1 MKSERYIDNVL
12 LTKALANK
20 GEINETLSLLRRE
33 KVNKPVIYVGAG
45 TCGLGAGAG
54 KTLNSI
60 KEYVETKSIDA
71 EVLEVGCI
79 GLCAA
84 EPIVDIQIPGHN
96 RVSFSKVT
104 EEKVDD
110 LLDSMF
116 KLEMPVKNEP
126 LYQFNTENGHSWENI
141 VDFENH
147 PYFSK
152 QKRIVLQNCGSINP
166 VNIDEYIARGGY
178 SSFLSTIANHKSP
191 EVCDMVEQS
200 GLRGRGG
207 GGFTTGM
214 KWKFA
219 LNTPS
224 EQKYL
229 ICNADEGDPG
239 AFMDRAIIEGDPH
252 RLIEGMMIAA
262 YGIGAT
268 KSYIYIR
275 AEYPLAIERLNK
287 ALDQAKEYGLLGT
300 DIFGSGINF
309 DIKVK
314 MGAGAFVCGEETALI
329 ASVEGQRG
337 MPRKRPPFPA
347 ASGLWEKPTNINNV
361 ETLANI
367 PWIVLNGSSN
377 YAKYGTE
384 KSKGT
389 KVFALA
395 GKINRS
401 GLAEV
406 PMGMSIRDVIFKV
419 GGGIQNDKKF
429 KAVQMGG
436 PSGGCIP
443 ESLIDTIVDYDSVN
457 ATGAIMG
464 SGGMV
469 VMDEDTCMID
479 VAKFFLDF
487 TEKESCGK
495 CTFCRIGT
503 KRMLEILNRI
513 TEGEGAEGDIERLE
527 ELAYQIK
534 DSSLCGLGQTAP
546 NPVLTTIKYFRHEY
560 EAHINDKKCPA
571 KACTK
576 LLTYEIIPD
585 MCTGCT
591 VCAKKCPTDAI
602 DGERKEVHFIRE
614 EDCIQCGT
622 CLVKCKFDAIRVY

>member
-1 MKSERYIDNVL
+1 MENTKIIVGLGSCGIAAGAKKVFDKIENIKTDQNLGFDLEKTSCIGMCYREPLVEVVDDTGRYMYGDIDEEKATEIIENHILKHNPIKDYVVSSDQFKTVDNTFIDDQVKITLRNCGYID
-12 LTKALANK
+12 
-20 GEINETLSLLRRE
+20 
-33 KVNKPVIYVGAG
+33 P
-45 TCGLGAGAG
+45 
-54 KTLNSI
+54 
-60 KEYVETKSIDA
+60 
-71 EVLEVGCI
+71 
-79 GLCAA
+79 
-84 EPIVDIQIPGHN
+84 
-96 RVSFSKVT
+96 
-104 EEKVDD
+104 
-110 LLDSMF
+110 
-116 KLEMPVKNEP
+116 
-126 LYQFNTENGHSWENI
+126 ENI
-141 VDFENH
+141 EDYETRDGYRAIKKIAAQQVSRLDVI
-147 PYFSK
+147 
-152 QKRIVLQNCGSINP
+152 QTI
-166 VNIDEYIARGGY
+166 ID
-178 SSFLSTIANHKSP
+178 
-191 EVCDMVEQS
+191 S

-207 GGFTTGM
+207 GGFPTGL

-219 LNTPS
+219 NNNKS
-224 EQKYL
+224 DEKYI

-239 AFMDRAIIEGDPH
+239 AFMDRSVLEGDPH
-252 RLIEGMMIAA
+252 AVIEGMI
-262 YGIGAT
+262 IGAYAIEAT
-268 KSYIYIR
+268 GGVIYCR
-275 AEYPLAIERLNK
+275 AEYPLAIKRLEI
-287 ALDQAKEYGLLGT
+287 ALDQARAKGYLGT
-300 DIFGSGINF
+300 NILGIHGFNF
-309 DIKVK
+309 DIYIKE
-314 MGAGAFVCGEETALI
+314 GAGAFVCGEETALI

-377 YAKYGTE
+377 YAKYGTD

-513 TEGEGAEGDIERLE
+513 TEGEGTEGDIERLE

-602 DGERKEVHFIRE
+602 DGERKQVHFIRE